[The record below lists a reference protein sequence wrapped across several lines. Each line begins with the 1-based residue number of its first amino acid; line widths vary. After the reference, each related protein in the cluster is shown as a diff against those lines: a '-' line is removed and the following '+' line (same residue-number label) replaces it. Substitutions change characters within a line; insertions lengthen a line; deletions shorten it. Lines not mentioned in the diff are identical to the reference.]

1 MVNKI
6 NTYGSILDQ
15 VIGTKLNKFLAPQQ
29 NQGGLLNF
37 VKSPYAGDIGMGLLA
52 QSGYSTMPTS
62 LGQSLG
68 VAMNQA
74 NELRSQRRAND
85 IAELGT
91 LVNLRGAL
99 QDPERKII
107 QGADGFQYY
116 ADTAERVLPDVKAP
130 VKTNFKEYFNIADGS
145 SKILD
150 ENSPTFLQDVEGFTS
165 VEPKYKPLSDNY
177 IKTENGLFDLR
188 TQEIVKGTE
197 PTVDRLEKDDYIKT
211 DNGLFHVPTQK
222 IVEGTEKVPENF
234 RLLTDEEKI
243 NRKLE
248 VDKPYQINTKT
259 GKVSGLSNGQTIQIG
274 DTYQAKEGLER
285 YKNQLKIVGEDRLKV
300 SNWSKERSSINKIE
314 LGLENFTAGE
324 FSNARS
330 FIGGVI
336 KLFDPDADLPNIIGE
351 GGAIAKSGI
360 NEFKRSLFDGLQNL
374 NAQEVQTIADI
385 VPSIGITPYANNV
398 IIGAMKI
405 DNTAS
410 ELIDNEARSFESG
423 EIDYKTYV
431 ENTNKIK
438 KDANKEYREFYESS
452 KTINTAIEKSIKNDV
467 GTPVTGFDVQGNLI
481 QTQVDVSD
489 VWTGQSDA
497 NGNPIIKK
505 ITGEFYAVDLEQWQN
520 M

>member
-1 MVNKI
+1 MSKI
-6 NTYGSILDQ
+6 NINGSILDQ

-37 VKSPYAGDIGMGLLA
+37 VRSPYAGDIGMGLLA

-74 NELRSQRRAND
+74 NQLRSQRRAND
-85 IAELGT
+85 LADLGT

-116 ADTAERVLPDVKAP
+116 ADTGERVLPNVKAP
-130 VKTNFKEYFNIADGS
+130 VDTSFKEYFSIADGS

-211 DNGLFHVPTQK
+211 DNGLFHIPTQK
-222 IVEGTEKVPENF
+222 IVEGTEKIPENF

-243 NRKLE
+243 KRKLE

-259 GKVSGLSNGQTIQIG
+259 DKVSGLSNGQTFNLVETFDQKKKLKQ
-274 DTYQAKEGLER
+274 YE
-285 YKNQLKIVGEDRLKV
+285 NQLKIVGEDRNKV
-300 SNWSKERSSINKIE
+300 SNWSQERGAIDKIE
-314 LGLENFTAGE
+314 TGLENFTSGE
-324 FSNARS
+324 FPTTRK
-330 FIGGVI
+330 FVGGVI
-336 KLFDPDADLPNIIGE
+336 KLFKPDANLPDIIGE
-351 GGAIAKSGI
+351 GASVAESGI
-360 NEFKRSLFDGLQNL
+360 NEFKRILFDGLQNL
-374 NAQEVQTIADI
+374 NQQEVQTISDI
-385 VPSIGITPYANNV
+385 LANIGNTPYANNV
-398 IIGAMKI
+398 IIGALKI
-405 DNTAS
+405 DNEAS
-410 ELIDNEARSFESG
+410 ELIDNEGRSFEAG
-423 EIDYKTYV
+423 DIDYKTYV
-431 ENTNKIK
+431 KNTTQIK
-438 KDANKEYREFYESS
+438 KDANKKYRDFFESS
-452 KTINTAIEKSIKNDV
+452 KTINTALEKSIKQDV
-467 GTPVTGFDVQGNLI
+467 GTPVTGFDVNGNLV
-481 QTQVDVSD
+481 QMQVEASD
-489 VWTGQSDA
+489 KWSGQEDI
-497 NGNPIIKK
+497 NGNPIIIK
-505 ITGEFYAVDLEQWQN
+505 ITGAYYAVDLE
-520 M
+520 

>member
-1 MVNKI
+1 MGNKI

-37 VKSPYAGDIGMGLLA
+37 VKSPYAADIGMGLLA

-74 NELRSQRRAND
+74 NQLRSQRRAND

-107 QGADGFQYY
+107 TGADGFQYY
-116 ADTAERVLPDVKAP
+116 ADTGERVLPNVKAP
-130 VKTNFKEYFNIADGS
+130 VNTSFKEYFSIADGS

-197 PTVDRLEKDDYIKT
+197 PTVDRQEKDDYIKT

-222 IVEGTEKVPENF
+222 IVEGTQKVPENF

-243 NRKLE
+243 NRGLE

-259 GKVSGLSNGQTIQIG
+259 DKVSGLSNGQTIQIG

-285 YKNQLKIVGEDRLKV
+285 YKNQLKIVGEDREKV
-300 SNWSKERSSINKIE
+300 SNWSKERGAINRIE
-314 LGLENFTAGE
+314 LGLENFSSGQ
-324 FSNARS
+324 FSDARS

-374 NAQEVQTIADI
+374 NQQEVQTIADI
-385 VPSIGITPYANNV
+385 LPSIGITPYANDV
-398 IIGAMKI
+398 IIGALKI

-410 ELIDNEARSFESG
+410 ELIDNEGRDFEAG
-423 EIDYKTYV
+423 IIDYKTYTKNV
-431 ENTNKIK
+431 SKIK
-438 KDANKEYREFYESS
+438 KDANKQYREFYESS
-452 KTINTAIEKSIKNDV
+452 KTINTALEKSIKEDV
-467 GTPVTGFDVQGNLI
+467 GTPVTGFDVNGNLI
-481 QTQVDVSD
+481 QMQVEASD
-489 VWTGQSDA
+489 VWTGQKDV

-505 ITGEFYAVDLEQWQN
+505 ITGEFYAVDLEQ
-520 M
+520 